1 MRTRR
6 WWWRLDPLCSV
17 EDKLD
22 RLLDVVS
29 KVHVQV
35 WRIQMGQTEILAR
48 LAEID
53 AATNN
58 IAADIERLKA
68 QITVGMTPEQVA
80 EVQAVLDAAAVKLQ
94 AVAAVVPE
102 PEPEPPV

>member
-1 MRTRR
+1 MT
-6 WWWRLDPLCSV
+6 WWHRLDPFGSI

-22 RLLDVVS
+22 RILDVVLA
-29 KVHVQV
+29 VHKHTKGV
-35 WRIQMGQTEILAR
+35 RMGQVEILAR

-58 IAADIERLKA
+58 IAADIEVLKA
-68 QITVGMTPEQVA
+68 QIGTGMTPEQVA
-80 EVQAVLDAAAVKLQ
+80 EVQAALDAAAIKLQ

-102 PEPEPPV
+102 PEAPVTQV